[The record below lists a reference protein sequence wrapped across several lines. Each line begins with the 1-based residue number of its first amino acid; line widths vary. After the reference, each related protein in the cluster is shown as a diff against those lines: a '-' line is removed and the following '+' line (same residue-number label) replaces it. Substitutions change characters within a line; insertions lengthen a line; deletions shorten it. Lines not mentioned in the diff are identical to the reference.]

1 MRSLNEYSI
10 TGWVVIGMLIVFV
23 PLCVLTAPA
32 HESSAFYFIR
42 DFTYVDWVI
51 FVVFGSIGVFSQA
64 SRAKAVHY
72 EESAKLSVLNYF
84 QSVIQLGFDIIFLH
98 TPFSPQQ
105 IVGVLIVLGANTV
118 KWAYNLRKVFC
129 IKK

>member
-10 TGWVVIGMLIVFV
+10 TGWMMIGMLIVFV

-42 DFTYVDWVI
+42 EFTYVDWVI
-51 FVVFGSIGVFSQA
+51 FVVFGFIGVFSQT

-98 TPFSPQQ
+98 TPFSGQQ
-105 IVGVLIVLGANTV
+105 IVGVLIVLGANSV

>member
-1 MRSLNEYSI
+1 MRSLSEYSI
-10 TGWVVIGMLIVFV
+10 TGWMNIGMVAVFL

-32 HESSAFYFIR
+32 DESSAFYFVR
-42 DFTYVDWVI
+42 DFNYVDWLLFI
-51 FVVFGSIGVFSQA
+51 AFGFCGVFSQTT
-64 SRAKAVHY
+64 RAKAVHY

-84 QSVIQLGFDIIFLH
+84 QSVIQLGFDIVFLH
-98 TPFSPQQ
+98 TPFSSQQ
-105 IVGVLIVLGANTV
+105 IIGVLIVLGANSV